1 VLSGTVCSVA
11 EITLMTHFCSVFVS
25 ECEQGRQLNADS
37 DVMAVTREQVHGVS
51 WAQYTAK

>member
-1 VLSGTVCSVA
+1 MLSGTVCSVA